1 MNRTR
6 PTDIK
11 GDHTT
16 DKHKRSTHAVLLHA
30 VPHLSWSQT
39 GEPLSPARAVERSSS
54 RVCVLNAMA
63 SIDTKI
69 SPTAM
74 HPARAVCFAVSGH
87 TLHYPTHEHAHTYT
101 KQTYRRH
108 PHTYIHAHSN
118 AHAHAHAHAGRH
130 RHRLRHRCAQ
140 TQTHSKTHT
149 THTQQIHAH
158 TNNYPHIQTRTRTC
172 SPSFTYTHT
181 YNTHILTCRR
191 AVHDLGHVH
200 LQFKQQAVRNFAR
213 TCQQALS
220 RDDIS
225 TGTHPS
231 AARDCEIETNGFTEQ
246 LLLVGA
252 RVGSAYGARGL
263 CHALTHSLHGV

>member
-118 AHAHAHAHAGRH
+118 AHAHAHAHAHAGRH

-140 TQTHSKTHT
+140 THR
-149 THTQQIHAH
+149 HTQKHTQHIHNEYTHIRTNICTYKHAH
-158 TNNYPHIQTRTRTC
+158 
-172 SPSFTYTHT
+172 
-181 YNTHILTCRR
+181 
-191 AVHDLGHVH
+191 
-200 LQFKQQAVRNFAR
+200 
-213 TCQQALS
+213 
-220 RDDIS
+220 
-225 TGTHPS
+225 
-231 AARDCEIETNGFTEQ
+231 
-246 LLLVGA
+246 
-252 RVGSAYGARGL
+252 
-263 CHALTHSLHGV
+263 